1 MEPLR
6 ARGVGG
12 PPFAGGKGG
21 ESRSELKT
29 GMERSSG
36 DWSPLADC
44 RLEGPGGSTTEALLP
59 PPAGN
64 AAQREDPGSA
74 STNAPGHSELAHP
87 TLCDSRFPTRQK
99 QPLPDAGFSP
109 RQVRGL
115 KSRRSRL
122 LRGRR
127 LFLRLHPHFYDPPTA
142 VPLGYL
148 PPETRGLI
156 PGIGAPRSARP
167 LDVTAVPPID
177 LRKLRSLA
185 GPGARLHGLL
195 DLLTDGHS
203 FRRKLLGTPLVPGRK
218 SDAFAHHA
226 VTLEGVGFVERVPR
240 SEPLKCVL
248 PAFAVEKGEH
258 HSRAI
263 VDGRPLN
270 ELMEPPPKFSLLRVD
285 EVIAKM
291 MSKSHAVVVDLKS
304 YFFQFPV
311 GRSTSAFFGLRTRRP
326 DGGVALYRWRRLTMG
341 WSFSP
346 VIAQDSALVIT
357 ETAGDDRIVWYD
369 DWALVGDCPDALRAV
384 RDRVLRRARKVCM
397 TVNDEKSV
405 LEPSSTPVVLGVE
418 FDLAAKRYRLKQE
431 WARKAHL
438 LFCSVD
444 STRMT
449 LRGVWKVVGTAIWA
463 WTVWGTPL
471 CRVSPVLAWMG
482 TLAHQVLTG
491 SLGWESLVRVS
502 DDVFPFLAGVRR
514 RLSGNRWVVFD
525 AKQRDTLVEAWSDAS
540 MQGWAWLVGSMAMWG
555 PWRDVPQHIFFAELT
570 AAKFAIAYAASR
582 SPLSTIRIFVDN
594 LPAVNCLR
602 NWKSKTQLGN
612 FILCQVRDVL
622 EEHQCVLETVW
633 VPTAEQLADVWTR
646 DPYRQGIQPP
656 RTPFCVA

>member
-1 MEPLR
+1 MTTALLSSP
-6 ARGVGG
+6 ADD
-12 PPFAGGKGG
+12 GGK
-21 ESRSELKT
+21 
-29 GMERSSG
+29 
-36 DWSPLADC
+36 
-44 RLEGPGGSTTEALLP
+44 
-59 PPAGN
+59 
-64 AAQREDPGSA
+64 QEDPGSA
-74 STNAPGHSELAHP
+74 PTNSPGHHP
-87 TLCDSRFPTRQK
+87 ARPSFCDSRFPTRQK
-99 QPLPDAGFSP
+99 PLPDAGFLP

-122 LRGRR
+122 LRGRQ

-148 PPETRGLI
+148 PPETRGLT
-156 PGIGAPRSARP
+156 PGIGAPRSTRP

-177 LRKLRSLA
+177 LRGLRSLA

-203 FRRKLLGTPLVPGRK
+203 FRRKLLEVPVLPGRK
-218 SDAFAHHA
+218 SDAFARHA

-240 SEPLKCVL
+240 SQPLKCVL
-248 PAFAVEKGEH
+248 PAFAVEKGEQ

-285 EVIAKM
+285 EVIKKM

-311 GRSTSAFFGLRTRRP
+311 GRSTSAFFGLRTKRP

-341 WSFSP
+341 WSYSP
-346 VIAQDSALVIT
+346 VIAQDSALVVT
-357 ETAGDDRIVWYD
+357 EPAKDDRVVWYD

-384 RDRVLRRARKVCM
+384 RDRVLRRARQVRM

-405 LEPSSTPVVLGVE
+405 LEPSWTPVVSGVE

-438 LFCSVD
+438 LFCSVG
-444 STRMT
+444 SMQMT

-471 CRVSPVLAWMG
+471 CRVSPVLAWTHIAMEP
-482 TLAHQVLTG
+482 TSQAHPCMLASDHAST
-491 SLGWESLVRVS
+491 RVS
-502 DDVFPFLAGVRR
+502 RCFESKTTHRLPDRR
-514 RLSGNRWVVFD
+514 RLTPARNGRTSSLTR
-525 AKQRDTLVEAWSDAS
+525 TSDSQPREPVRTWCARVPS
-540 MQGWAWLVGSMAMWG
+540 
-555 PWRDVPQHIFFAELT
+555 PWRDAPQHIFFAELT
-570 AAKFAIAYAASR
+570 AAKFAVAYAASR

-594 LPAVNCLR
+594 LPAVNCLKELEVEDR
-602 NWKSKTQLGN
+602 AREPHPVPGAGGTP
-612 FILCQVRDVL
+612 VYPRD
-622 EEHQCVLETVW
+622 CMG
-633 VPTAEQLADVWTR
+633 PD
-646 DPYRQGIQPP
+646 
-656 RTPFCVA
+656 C

>member
-1 MEPLR
+1 MTTALLSSP
-6 ARGVGG
+6 ADD
-12 PPFAGGKGG
+12 GGK
-21 ESRSELKT
+21 
-29 GMERSSG
+29 
-36 DWSPLADC
+36 
-44 RLEGPGGSTTEALLP
+44 
-59 PPAGN
+59 
-64 AAQREDPGSA
+64 QEDPGSA
-74 STNAPGHSELAHP
+74 PTNAPGHHP
-87 TLCDSRFPTRQK
+87 ARPSFCDSRFPTRQK
-99 QPLPDAGFSP
+99 PLPDAGFLP

-122 LRGRR
+122 LRGRQ

-148 PPETRGLI
+148 PPETRGLT
-156 PGIGAPRSARP
+156 PGIGAPRSTRP

-177 LRKLRSLA
+177 LRGLRSLA

-203 FRRKLLGTPLVPGRK
+203 FRRKLLEVPVLPGRK
-218 SDAFAHHA
+218 SDAFARHA

-240 SEPLKCVL
+240 SQPLKCVL
-248 PAFAVEKGEH
+248 PAFAVEKGEQ

-285 EVIAKM
+285 EVIKKM

-311 GRSTSAFFGLRTRRP
+311 GRSTSAFFGLRTKRP

-341 WSFSP
+341 WSYSP
-346 VIAQDSALVIT
+346 VIAQDSALVVT
-357 ETAGDDRIVWYD
+357 EPAKDDRVVWYD

-384 RDRVLRRARKVCM
+384 RDRVLRRARQVRM

-438 LFCSVD
+438 LFCSVG
-444 STRMT
+444 SMQMT

-502 DDVFPFLAGVRR
+502 DDVLPFLAGVRR

-525 AKQRDTLVEAWSDAS
+525 SKQRDTLVEAWSDAS

-555 PWRDVPQHIFFAELT
+555 PWRDAPQHIFFAELT

-602 NWKSKTQLGN
+602 NWKSKTELGN

-622 EEHQCVLETVW
+622 EEHQCILETVW

>member
-1 MEPLR
+1 MTTALLSSP
-6 ARGVGG
+6 ADD
-12 PPFAGGKGG
+12 GGK
-21 ESRSELKT
+21 
-29 GMERSSG
+29 
-36 DWSPLADC
+36 
-44 RLEGPGGSTTEALLP
+44 
-59 PPAGN
+59 
-64 AAQREDPGSA
+64 QEDPGSA
-74 STNAPGHSELAHP
+74 PTNSPGHHP
-87 TLCDSRFPTRQK
+87 ARPSFCDSRFPTRQK
-99 QPLPDAGFSP
+99 PLPDAGFLP

-122 LRGRR
+122 LRGRQ

-148 PPETRGLI
+148 PPETRGLT
-156 PGIGAPRSARP
+156 PGIGAPRSTRP

-177 LRKLRSLA
+177 LRGLRSLA

-203 FRRKLLGTPLVPGRK
+203 FRRKLLEVPVLPGRK
-218 SDAFAHHA
+218 SDAFARHA

-240 SEPLKCVL
+240 SQPLKCVL
-248 PAFAVEKGEH
+248 PAFAVEKGEQ

-285 EVIAKM
+285 EVIKKM

-311 GRSTSAFFGLRTRRP
+311 GRSTSAFFGLRTKRP

-341 WSFSP
+341 WSYSP
-346 VIAQDSALVIT
+346 VIAQDSALVVT
-357 ETAGDDRIVWYD
+357 EPAKDDRVVWYD

-384 RDRVLRRARKVCM
+384 RDRVLRRARQVRM

-438 LFCSVD
+438 LFCSVG
-444 STRMT
+444 SMQMT

-502 DDVFPFLAGVRR
+502 DDVLPFLAG
-514 RLSGNRWVVFD
+514 
-525 AKQRDTLVEAWSDAS
+525 
-540 MQGWAWLVGSMAMWG
+540 
-555 PWRDVPQHIFFAELT
+555 
-570 AAKFAIAYAASR
+570 
-582 SPLSTIRIFVDN
+582 
-594 LPAVNCLR
+594 
-602 NWKSKTQLGN
+602 
-612 FILCQVRDVL
+612 
-622 EEHQCVLETVW
+622 
-633 VPTAEQLADVWTR
+633 
-646 DPYRQGIQPP
+646 
-656 RTPFCVA
+656 

>member
-1 MEPLR
+1 M
-6 ARGVGG
+6 
-12 PPFAGGKGG
+12 
-21 ESRSELKT
+21 
-29 GMERSSG
+29 
-36 DWSPLADC
+36 
-44 RLEGPGGSTTEALLP
+44 
-59 PPAGN
+59 
-64 AAQREDPGSA
+64 
-74 STNAPGHSELAHP
+74 
-87 TLCDSRFPTRQK
+87 
-99 QPLPDAGFSP
+99 PDAGSLP
-109 RQVRGL
+109 RQVVGL

-127 LFLRLHPHFYDPPTA
+127 LFLRLHPHFYDPPTT

-148 PPETRGLI
+148 PPETRGLV
-156 PGIGAPRSARP
+156 PAVGAPRSAKP

-177 LRKLRSLA
+177 LRALRDLA
-185 GPGARLHGLL
+185 RPGARLHSLL
-195 DLLTDGHS
+195 DLLTDGHA

-384 RDRVLRRARKVCM
+384 RDRVLRRARKVRM

-438 LFCSVD
+438 LFCSVG
-444 STRMT
+444 SMQMT

-525 AKQRDTLVEAWSDAS
+525 SKQRDTLVEAWSDAS

>member
-1 MEPLR
+1 MTTALLSSP
-6 ARGVGG
+6 ADD
-12 PPFAGGKGG
+12 GGK
-21 ESRSELKT
+21 
-29 GMERSSG
+29 
-36 DWSPLADC
+36 
-44 RLEGPGGSTTEALLP
+44 
-59 PPAGN
+59 
-64 AAQREDPGSA
+64 QEDPGSA
-74 STNAPGHSELAHP
+74 PTNSPGHHP
-87 TLCDSRFPTRQK
+87 ARPSFCDSRFPTRQK
-99 QPLPDAGFSP
+99 PLPDAGFLP

-122 LRGRR
+122 LRGRQ

-148 PPETRGLI
+148 PPETRGLT
-156 PGIGAPRSARP
+156 PGIGAPRSTRP

-177 LRKLRSLA
+177 LRGLRSLA

-203 FRRKLLGTPLVPGRK
+203 FRRKLLEVPVLPGRK
-218 SDAFAHHA
+218 SDAFARHA

-240 SEPLKCVL
+240 SQPLKCVL
-248 PAFAVEKGEH
+248 PAFAVEKGEQ

-285 EVIAKM
+285 EVIKKM

-311 GRSTSAFFGLRTRRP
+311 GRSTSAFFGLRTKRP

-341 WSFSP
+341 WSYSP
-346 VIAQDSALVIT
+346 VIAQDSALVVT
-357 ETAGDDRIVWYD
+357 EPAKDDRVVWYD

-384 RDRVLRRARKVCM
+384 RDRVLRRARQVRM

-438 LFCSVD
+438 LFCSVG
-444 STRMT
+444 SMQMT

-502 DDVFPFLAGVRR
+502 DDVLPFLAGVRR

-525 AKQRDTLVEAWSDAS
+525 SKQRDTLVEAWSDAS

-555 PWRDVPQHIFFAELT
+555 PWRDAPQHIFFAELT
-570 AAKFAIAYAASR
+570 AAKFAVAYAASR
-582 SPLSTIRIFVDN
+582 SPIRIFVDN
-594 LPAVNCLR
+594 LPAVNCLK
-602 NWKSKTQLGN
+602 NWKSKTESARGSGLQ
-612 FILCQVRDVL
+612 
-622 EEHQCVLETVW
+622 T
-633 VPTAEQLADVWTR
+633 
-646 DPYRQGIQPP
+646 PP
-656 RTPFCVA
+656 RASLGTKTDTSAK

>member
-1 MEPLR
+1 M
-6 ARGVGG
+6 
-12 PPFAGGKGG
+12 
-21 ESRSELKT
+21 
-29 GMERSSG
+29 
-36 DWSPLADC
+36 
-44 RLEGPGGSTTEALLP
+44 
-59 PPAGN
+59 
-64 AAQREDPGSA
+64 
-74 STNAPGHSELAHP
+74 
-87 TLCDSRFPTRQK
+87 
-99 QPLPDAGFSP
+99 PDAGSLP
-109 RQVRGL
+109 RQVVGL

-127 LFLRLHPHFYDPPTA
+127 LFLRLHPHFYDPPTT

-148 PPETRGLI
+148 PPETRGLV
-156 PGIGAPRSARP
+156 PAVGAPRSAKP

-177 LRKLRSLA
+177 LRALRDLA
-185 GPGARLHGLL
+185 RPGARLHSLL
-195 DLLTDGHS
+195 DLLTDGHA
-203 FRRKLLGTPLVPGRK
+203 FRRKLLGTPLVPRK

-384 RDRVLRRARKVCM
+384 RDRVRRRVPQGVHA
-397 TVNDEKSV
+397 VNDEKSV
-405 LEPSSTPVVLGVE
+405 LEPSSSGCLGSRVRPRGE
-418 FDLAAKRYRLKQE
+418 EIPAEARG
-431 WARKAHL
+431 ARKAHSS
-438 LFCSVD
+438 FVPRDNDAMSSCV
-444 STRMT
+444 T
-449 LRGVWKVVGTAIWA
+449 LGKVVGTAICA
-463 WTVWGTPL
+463 WRCGA
-471 CRVSPVLAWMG
+471 RRS
-482 TLAHQVLTG
+482 
-491 SLGWESLVRVS
+491 
-502 DDVFPFLAGVRR
+502 AG
-514 RLSGNRWVVFD
+514 
-525 AKQRDTLVEAWSDAS
+525 
-540 MQGWAWLVGSMAMWG
+540 
-555 PWRDVPQHIFFAELT
+555 
-570 AAKFAIAYAASR
+570 
-582 SPLSTIRIFVDN
+582 
-594 LPAVNCLR
+594 
-602 NWKSKTQLGN
+602 
-612 FILCQVRDVL
+612 
-622 EEHQCVLETVW
+622 
-633 VPTAEQLADVWTR
+633 
-646 DPYRQGIQPP
+646 
-656 RTPFCVA
+656 

>member
-1 MEPLR
+1 M
-6 ARGVGG
+6 
-12 PPFAGGKGG
+12 
-21 ESRSELKT
+21 
-29 GMERSSG
+29 
-36 DWSPLADC
+36 
-44 RLEGPGGSTTEALLP
+44 
-59 PPAGN
+59 
-64 AAQREDPGSA
+64 
-74 STNAPGHSELAHP
+74 
-87 TLCDSRFPTRQK
+87 
-99 QPLPDAGFSP
+99 
-109 RQVRGL
+109 
-115 KSRRSRL
+115 RRS
-122 LRGRR
+122 
-127 LFLRLHPHFYDPPTA
+127 
-142 VPLGYL
+142 
-148 PPETRGLI
+148 
-156 PGIGAPRSARP
+156 
-167 LDVTAVPPID
+167 
-177 LRKLRSLA
+177 
-185 GPGARLHGLL
+185 
-195 DLLTDGHS
+195 
-203 FRRKLLGTPLVPGRK
+203 
-218 SDAFAHHA
+218 
-226 VTLEGVGFVERVPR
+226 VGFVERVPR

-248 PAFAVEKGEH
+248 PAFAVEKGEQ

-291 MSKSHAVVVDLKS
+291 MSKSYAVVVDLKS

-311 GRSTSAFFGLRTRRP
+311 GRSTSAFFGLRTRKL

-357 ETAGDDRIVWYD
+357 EPAGDDKIVWYD
-369 DWALVGDCPDALRAV
+369 DWALVEDCPDALRAV
-384 RDRVLRRARKVCM
+384 RDRVLRRARKVRM

-405 LEPSSTPVVLGVE
+405 LEPSSKPVVLGVE
-418 FDLAAKRYRLKQE
+418 FDLAAKTYRLKQE

-438 LFCSVD
+438 LFCSAE
-444 STRMT
+444 SAQMT
-449 LRGVWKVVGTAIWA
+449 VRGIWKVVGTAIWA

-491 SLGWESLVRVS
+491 TLGWESLVRVS
-502 DDVFPFLAGVRR
+502 DDVLPFLAGVRR
-514 RLSGNRWVVFD
+514 RLSGNRWVTFD
-525 AKQRDTLVEAWSDAS
+525 MQQRDTLVEAWSDAS
-540 MQGWAWLVGSMAMWG
+540 MQGWAWLVDSMAMWG
-555 PWRDVPQHIFFAELT
+555 PWRDIPQHIFFAELT

-646 DPYRQGIQPP
+646 DPYRQGIPPP
-656 RTPFCVA
+656 RVPFCIA

>member
-1 MEPLR
+1 MTTALLSSP
-6 ARGVGG
+6 ADD
-12 PPFAGGKGG
+12 GGK
-21 ESRSELKT
+21 
-29 GMERSSG
+29 
-36 DWSPLADC
+36 
-44 RLEGPGGSTTEALLP
+44 
-59 PPAGN
+59 
-64 AAQREDPGSA
+64 QEDPGSA
-74 STNAPGHSELAHP
+74 PTNAPGHHP
-87 TLCDSRFPTRQK
+87 ARPSFCDS
-99 QPLPDAGFSP
+99 L
-109 RQVRGL
+109 
-115 KSRRSRL
+115 
-122 LRGRR
+122 
-127 LFLRLHPHFYDPPTA
+127 
-142 VPLGYL
+142 PLGYL
-148 PPETRGLI
+148 PPETRGLT
-156 PGIGAPRSARP
+156 PGIGAPRSTRP

-177 LRKLRSLA
+177 LRGLRSLA

-203 FRRKLLGTPLVPGRK
+203 FRRKLLEVPVLPGRK
-218 SDAFAHHA
+218 SDAFARHA

-240 SEPLKCVL
+240 SQPLKCVL
-248 PAFAVEKGEH
+248 PAFAVEKGEQ

-285 EVIAKM
+285 EVIKKM

-311 GRSTSAFFGLRTRRP
+311 GRSTSAFFGLRTKRP

-341 WSFSP
+341 WSYSP
-346 VIAQDSALVIT
+346 VIAQDSALVVT
-357 ETAGDDRIVWYD
+357 EPAKDDRVVWYD

-384 RDRVLRRARKVCM
+384 RDRVLRRARQVRM

-418 FDLAAKRYRLKQE
+418 FDLAEK
-431 WARKAHL
+431 
-438 LFCSVD
+438 
-444 STRMT
+444 
-449 LRGVWKVVGTAIWA
+449 
-463 WTVWGTPL
+463 
-471 CRVSPVLAWMG
+471 RVSPVLAWMG

-525 AKQRDTLVEAWSDAS
+525 SKQRDTLVEAWSDAS